1 MVPAA
6 TKTHRRPDEDFPRQ
20 QGSEPAGR
28 LWPDCTDLQQA
39 GHRACDLRESVVHTV
54 EEQNRP
60 RQERTEGHSVRPS
73 PYHRGNRRQ
82 CR

>member
-1 MVPAA
+1 MVSAA

-28 LWPDCTDLQQA
+28 LWPHRSDLQQA
-39 GHRACDLRESVVHTV
+39 GHRARDLRESVVHTV

-60 RQERTEGHSVRPS
+60 RQEWIEGHSVCPS
-73 PYHRGNRRQ
+73 PNHRGNRRQ